1 MAAWR
6 AASRAAMMGSAMTD
20 PGHLLATYLHL
31 AAASQRRR
39 RPHVRDRF
47 LLLAG
52 IIALDLGFDA
62 VAAECRRLVIA
73 HNPQHLVRR
82 WGTLREALDA
92 EDFRSLLRQLQ
103 RRYPQERAEQ
113 LLASLEIDTARE
125 RQAYYSDYEYA
136 AALLGT
142 TPAAL
147 EGNPPAS
154 D

>member
-1 MAAWR
+1 
-6 AASRAAMMGSAMTD
+6 MMDHAMTD

-31 AAASQRRR
+31 AAASHRRR

-52 IIALDLGFDA
+52 VIALDLRLDT
-62 VAAECRRLVIA
+62 VAAECRRLVVT

-82 WGTLREALDA
+82 WRTLREALEG

-103 RRYPQERAEQ
+103 RRYPQEKAEQ
-113 LLASLEIDTARE
+113 LLSALEIDTARE

-147 EGNPPAS
+147 ERDPPAS
-154 D
+154 H

>member
-1 MAAWR
+1 
-6 AASRAAMMGSAMTD
+6 MTD
-20 PGHLLATYLHL
+20 PGSLLSTYLHL

-52 IIALDLGFDA
+52 VIALDLGLDA
-62 VAAECRRLVIA
+62 IAAECRRLVMA
-73 HNPQHLVRR
+73 HNPRHLVRR
-82 WGTLREALDA
+82 WGTLRAALETD
-92 EDFRSLLRQLQ
+92 DFRSLLRQLQ
-103 RRYPQERAEQ
+103 RRYPQEKAEQ
-113 LLASLEIDTARE
+113 LLLALEIDTARE

-147 EGNPPAS
+147 EGGRPPGAG
-154 D
+154 